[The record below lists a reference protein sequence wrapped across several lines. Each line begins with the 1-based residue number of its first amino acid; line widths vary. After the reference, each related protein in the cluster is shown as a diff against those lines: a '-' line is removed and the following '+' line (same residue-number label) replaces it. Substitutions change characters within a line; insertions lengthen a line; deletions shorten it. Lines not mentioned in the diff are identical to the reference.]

1 MIAAPAVLVDHA
13 HMSSPGSTDDTS
25 PGAAGPPERR
35 RNPWIWISAL
45 LAVVA
50 IGVAIWA
57 LTLKSDLDS
66 TQQELAGVREDLDST
81 QQALDAAQQDV
92 EQLQSEA
99 GEGVRT
105 GVALG
110 AGKLLYDEFAE
121 QLGATNEDLAAT
133 QQDLEDAQKSAEQA
147 EKEAEAAKQK
157 AADATDETEKAQAEA
172 DQARAELE
180 AAEARAA
187 TAADCAK
194 AYISALGPVF
204 EGEGNEDE
212 VRQQLSEITAACKD
226 ALGATG

>member
-1 MIAAPAVLVDHA
+1 MSTPDSPAP
-13 HMSSPGSTDDTS
+13 
-25 PGAAGPPERR
+25 RR
-35 RNPWIWISAL
+35 KLWIWVSAV

-50 IGVAIWA
+50 AVLLIWA
-57 LTLKSDLDS
+57 LTIQSDLDS
-66 TQQELAGVREDLDST
+66 TQKELAGVQEDLDST

-99 GEGVRT
+99 DKGVRT
-105 GVALG
+105 GVAVG

-133 QQDLEDAQKSAEQA
+133 QQDLEDAQEAAEQA
-147 EKEAEAAKQK
+147 EKDAKAAKQK

-187 TAADCAK
+187 VAADCAK

-204 EGEGNEDE
+204 EGEGDEDE